1 MADYSQII
9 SGIHGGNPT
18 GHVIDEHEYIVI
30 NPETRQL
37 EVPVN
42 FNATIA
48 FVGDINSQ
56 VVRFLC
62 PKEYDGHSLK
72 ECSNHEIRWYNTSSG
87 FGDKSPLEIGDDV
100 GENFVLSWIVPPEA
114 TTKAGN
120 VQCVISIYD
129 TDEATIKYQWNTAI
143 FSGFN
148 IGATLENVETSMP
161 VRSKILTL
169 NPDTKNIMLP
179 AGYNTTIASQYDI
192 GTTHVYLQAPRY
204 IHNMD
209 LFDSSVGVYCGWHLP
224 ESCGIDRCQVSKQYS
239 LIETDDLVLIT
250 WNVDQDLI
258 TNCSGNFS
266 FELSV
271 KQFNK
276 SVGEEDKKLMK
287 QWYSNINTALAIK
300 PTLNISQ
307 DIVPNT
313 GLAEGV
319 LVDAAVDLSDI
330 EQLIHD
336 ELYTGG
342 TII

>member
-9 SGIHGGNPT
+9 SGIHGGNVSGNVT
-18 GHVIDEHEYIVI
+18 DTDEYITI

-37 EVPVN
+37 EVPAG
-42 FNATIA
+42 FNTTIA

-72 ECSNHEIRWYNTSSG
+72 DCSNHEIRWYNTSSG
-87 FGDKSPLEIGDDV
+87 FGDKTPLEIGDEID
-100 GENFVLSWIVPPEA
+100 ENFILSWVVPPEA

-129 TDEATIKYQWNTAI
+129 MDEVIKYQWNTAI

-148 IGATLENVETSMP
+148 IGATLENVETSAP

-169 NPDTKNIMLP
+169 NIDTKNIMLP

-192 GTTHVYLQAPRY
+192 GVARVYIQAPRY
-204 IHNMD
+204 IHDID
-209 LFDSSVGVYCGWHLP
+209 LLDDSVGIYCGWHLP
-224 ESCGIDRCQVSKQYS
+224 ESGGIDRCQVNKQYS

-258 TNCSGNFS
+258 TNCNGNFS

-276 SVGEEDKKLMK
+276 PVGDEDKKLMK
-287 QWYSNINTALAIK
+287 QWYSNINTALSIK
-300 PTLNISQ
+300 PTLNIPQ
-307 DIVPNT
+307 DIVPGT

-319 LVDAAVDLSDI
+319 LVEAAVDLRDI
-330 EQLIHD
+330 EQLIND